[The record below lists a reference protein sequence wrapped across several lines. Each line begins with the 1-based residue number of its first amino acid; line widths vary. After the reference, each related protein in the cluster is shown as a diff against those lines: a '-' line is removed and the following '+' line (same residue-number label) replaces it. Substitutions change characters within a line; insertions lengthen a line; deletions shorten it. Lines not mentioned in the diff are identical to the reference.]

1 MMQAR
6 NPRNA
11 SLPTGRRRL
20 FFVLML
26 LLPPLFFA
34 ALEEALRL
42 GGYGQDY
49 PLFVPVP
56 DFPQY
61 KYQNREVARRYFAVQ
76 QNVPTGL
83 QDFFRASKDSSIFRI
98 FVLGE
103 SSAAGYPYYYGG
115 SFSRMLEQRLQQTF
129 PDRTIEVVNTAM
141 AAINSYTLLDFADE
155 ILAEQPDAVLIYTG
169 HNEYYG
175 ALGVGSSESL
185 GMLRPLVRVYLRLQH
200 LRTVQLL
207 RAVLATAAGWFSGT
221 AHGTAPESTL
231 MERMV
236 GEQSIPYGSPLYEL
250 GLQQFRENL
259 AALLAKFR
267 ARGVPVFVSTVASNE
282 RDQPPFISHH
292 GPQTDPAAWEALF
305 NKSNEALRRGD
316 TTAAL
321 QVLDEALRVDSL
333 PARAWYTRAQL
344 LEGQGRYD
352 EARRAYEAARDRD
365 LLRFRAPGAI
375 NEIIR
380 TAASQ
385 EGVTLVEAHAAF
397 AAASP
402 HGLIGHNLMLEH
414 LHPTVDGYFLI
425 ADAFYE
431 ALRQQRLIGAWEHP
445 VPKAAARAELLFTA
459 VDSLF
464 GTFRVRQ
471 LMGSWP
477 FQPPGVF
484 DRSLDT
490 LTARDPVEDL
500 ALRLYRGQLT
510 WREATENLRNYYVN
524 QGDYHR
530 GLRAALT
537 LVQEYPF
544 LPEPYA
550 QAADILVKQRRY
562 EEALFYFEAAN
573 EREENAQVLYMIGS
587 LHLALGRHAE
597 GIPRLERAIALDPRH
612 ADALLRLGAAY
623 AMQGQTTQARTV
635 LLRLQQL
642 APDNEQVRQL
652 LARLPA
658 G

>member
-1 MMQAR
+1 
-6 NPRNA
+6 
-11 SLPTGRRRL
+11 
-20 FFVLML
+20 
-26 LLPPLFFA
+26 
-34 ALEEALRL
+34 
-42 GGYGQDY
+42 
-49 PLFVPVP
+49 
-56 DFPQY
+56 
-61 KYQNREVARRYFAVQ
+61 
-76 QNVPTGL
+76 
-83 QDFFRASKDSSIFRI
+83 
-98 FVLGE
+98 
-103 SSAAGYPYYYGG
+103 
-115 SFSRMLEQRLQQTF
+115 MLEQRLQQTF

-155 ILAEQPDAVLIYTG
+155 VLAEQPDAVLIYTG

-207 RAVLATAAGWFSGT
+207 RAALATVAGWVSGT
-221 AHGTAPESTL
+221 ARGTAPESTL

-250 GLQQFRENL
+250 GLRQFEENL
-259 AALLAKFR
+259 DALLAKFR
-267 ARGVPVFVSTVASNE
+267 AKGVPVLVSTVASNE
-282 RDQPPFISHH
+282 RDQPPFISRLA
-292 GPQTDPAAWEALF
+292 PETDSTAWQAHFRRGTDALQ
-305 NKSNEALRRGD
+305 RGD

-321 QVLDEALRVDSL
+321 HALDAALRVDSL
-333 PARAWYTRAQL
+333 PAQGWYLRARL
-344 LEGQGRYD
+344 LEGQGRFA
-352 EARRAYEAARDRD
+352 EARRSYQAARDRD
-365 LLRFRAPGAI
+365 LLRFRAPGAV
-375 NEIIR
+375 NAIIR
-380 TAASQ
+380 AAATR
-385 EGVTLVEAHAAF
+385 EGVTLVDAEAAF
-397 AAASP
+397 AAAAP
-402 HGLIGHNLMLEH
+402 HGLIGHSLMLEH
-414 LHPTVDGYFLI
+414 LHPTVDGYFLL

-431 ALRQQRLIGAWEHP
+431 ALRHEGLVGAWERP
-445 VPKAAARAELLFTA
+445 VPKAVARSELLFTA

-464 GTFRVRQ
+464 GMLRVRQ

-490 LTARDPVEDL
+490 LTAHDPVEDL

-510 WREATENLRNYYVN
+510 WRAATENLRNYYVH

-530 GLRAALT
+530 ALRAALT
-537 LVQEYPF
+537 LIQEYPF

-562 EEALFYFEAAN
+562 EEAIVYFEAAN

-587 LHLALGRHAE
+587 LHLALGRQVE
-597 GIPRLERAIALDPRH
+597 GVARLERAVALNPRH
-612 ADALLRLGAAY
+612 PDALLRLGAAY
-623 AMQGQTTQARTV
+623 ALAGRTAQARDV
-635 LLRLQQL
+635 LLRVQQL

>member
-1 MMQAR
+1 M
-6 NPRNA
+6 
-11 SLPTGRRRL
+11 PTGTPPPPTPPARRQRL
-20 FFVLML
+20 YFVLML

-34 ALEEALRL
+34 ALEGGLRL
-42 GGYGQDY
+42 GGYGNDY

-61 KYQNREVARRYFAVQ
+61 RYQNREVARRYFARQ

-83 QDFFRASKDSSIFRI
+83 QDFFKAKKDSSIVRL

-155 ILAEQPDAVLIYTG
+155 VLAEQPDAVLIYTG

-207 RAVLATAAGWFSGT
+207 RAALATVAGWVSGT
-221 AHGTAPESTL
+221 VHGTAPESTL

-250 GLQQFRENL
+250 GLRQFEENL
-259 AALLAKFR
+259 DALLAKFR
-267 ARGVPVFVSTVASNE
+267 AKGVPVLVSTVASNE
-282 RDQPPFISHH
+282 RDQPPFISRLA
-292 GPQTDPAAWEALF
+292 PETDSTAWQAHFRRGTDALQ
-305 NKSNEALRRGD
+305 RGD

-321 QVLDEALRVDSL
+321 HALDEALRVDSL
-333 PARAWYTRAQL
+333 PAQGWYLRARL
-344 LEGQGRYD
+344 LEGRGRFA
-352 EARRAYEAARDRD
+352 EARRSYQAARDRD
-365 LLRFRAPGAI
+365 LLRFRAPGAV
-375 NEIIR
+375 NAIIR
-380 TAASQ
+380 AAATR
-385 EGVTLVEAHAAF
+385 EGVTLVDAEAAF
-397 AAASP
+397 AAAAP
-402 HGLIGHNLMLEH
+402 HGLIGHPLMLEH
-414 LHPTVDGYFLI
+414 LHPTVDGYFLL

-431 ALRQQRLIGAWEHP
+431 ALRHEGLVGAWERP
-445 VPKAAARAELLFTA
+445 VPKAAARSELLFTA

-464 GTFRVRQ
+464 GMLRVRQ

-490 LTARDPVEDL
+490 LTAHDPVEDL

-510 WREATENLRNYYVN
+510 WRAATENLRNYYVH

-530 GLRAALT
+530 ALRAALT
-537 LVQEYPF
+537 LIQEYPF

-562 EEALFYFEAAN
+562 EEAIVYFEAAN

-587 LHLALGRHAE
+587 LHLALGRQAE
-597 GIPRLERAIALDPRH
+597 GVARLERAVALNPRH
-612 ADALLRLGAAY
+612 LDALLRLGAAY
-623 AMQGQTTQARTV
+623 ALAGRTTQARDV
-635 LLRLQQL
+635 LLRVQQL